1 MVKPKAKREVVEFV
15 KEAFGHSNRRSCSLI
30 GLWRS
35 TQGYIAKD
43 PNKDDAIKIRMK
55 ELAKNYPKWGC
66 PMIHDVLKREGLVVN
81 IKRTERIYYR
91 EEKLSLRRRPRRRK
105 ASHARLELPRTS
117 CPNERLAMDFV
128 HDSLWNGR
136 KLKALNIVDVF
147 TKEALK
153 IEVDTSIGGEHVVR
167 MLDQIAEDRGLPK
180 YITIDN
186 GPEFRSKA
194 LDKWAYEN
202 QVILDFIRPGKPV
215 DNCFVESFNSRF
227 RAECLN
233 SHYFDSISEA
243 KMIIEEWRKEYN
255 EFRPHS
261 TLKGL
266 TPKDFLEQFKSKSTQ
281 KLNLELVH

>member
-1 MVKPKAKREVVEFV
+1 
-15 KEAFGHSNRRSCSLI
+15 
-30 GLWRS
+30 
-35 TQGYIAKD
+35 
-43 PNKDDAIKIRMK
+43 MK
-55 ELAKNYPKWGC
+55 ELAQENPKWGC
-66 PMIHDVLKREGLVVN
+66 PMIHDVLKREELVIN

-91 EEKLSLRRRPRRRK
+91 EEKLSLRKRPRRRK
-105 ASHARLELPRTS
+105 ACHTRLELPKTTR
-117 CPNERLAMDFV
+117 PHERLAMDFV

-136 KLKALNIVDVF
+136 KLRALNILDVF

-153 IEVDTSIGGEHVVR
+153 IEVNTSINGEYVVR
-167 MLDQIAEDRGLPK
+167 ILDQIVEERGFPK

-243 KMIIEEWRKEYN
+243 KILIEQWRRKYN
-255 EFRPHS
+255 EFRPHR

-266 TPKDFLEQFKSKSTQ
+266 TPKDFAIQFKQKSTHNT
-281 KLNLELVH
+281 NLELVH

>member
-1 MVKPKAKREVVEFV
+1 MVKPKAKREAVESV
-15 KEAFGHSNRRSCSLI
+15 KEVFGHSNRRSCALI

-35 TQGYIAKD
+35 TQIYKVKD
-43 PNKDDAIKIRMK
+43 PNKDNMIKTRMK
-55 ELAKNYPKWGC
+55 ELAKDNSKWGC
-66 PMIHDVLKREGLVVN
+66 PMIHDVLKREGLVIN

-91 EEKLSLRRRPRRRK
+91 EEKLSLRKRPRRRK
-105 ASHARLELPRTS
+105 AYHTRLELPETS
-117 CPNERLAMDFV
+117 RPNERLAMDFV

-147 TKEALK
+147 TKEVIK
-153 IEVDTSIGGEHVVR
+153 IEVATSISGEHVVQ

-194 LDKWAYEN
+194 LDKWAYKN

-243 KMIIEEWRKEYN
+243 KILVEEWRIKYN

-266 TPKDFLEQFKSKSTQ
+266 TPKDFLEQFKSKSTP
-281 KLNLELVH
+281 KLNLAMVH